1 MPTNVYFDKFNH
13 TGEQTL
19 YEDLII
25 ESIKIFGHDVKY
37 IPRTLNNFDELYTE
51 DTISSYDNA
60 WDIEMYVKSID
71 GFTGDGV
78 FLAKYGLEIR
88 DEVTFTVAKARF
100 EKSITSRD
108 SARNVPKEGDL
119 IYFPL
124 NKKPFQI
131 KFVDYKPFFYQHGKL
146 QTYDLVCELFEY
158 SGEDFN
164 TGNTEIDEIQ
174 TKFDT
179 DVLEDAIITE
189 DGEYVLTEN
198 GEYLLQGEFV
208 LNTQDPGSDNEYI
221 ETEADANNIFDWTEF
236 DPFSEGEY

>member
-1 MPTNVYFDKFNH
+1 M
-13 TGEQTL
+13 

-25 ESIKIFGHDVKY
+25 ESIQIYGHDVKY

-60 WDIEMYVKSID
+60 YDIEMYVKSVD
-71 GFTGDGV
+71 GFTGDGQ
-78 FLAKYGLEIR
+78 FLSKYGLEIR
-88 DEVTFTVAKARF
+88 DEVTFSVSKRVF
-100 EKSITSRD
+100 ENLITSRD
-108 SARNVPKEGDL
+108 SSRNVPKEGDL

-131 KFVDYKPFFYQHGKL
+131 KFVDYKPFFYQHGQL
-146 QTYDLVCELFEY
+146 QTYDLTCELFEY

-179 DVLEDAIITE
+179 DILTDGIFTE
-189 DGEYVLTEN
+189 NGEYLLTEN

-208 LNTQDPGSDNEYI
+208 LNTQDPGSDNEFI
-221 ETEADANNIFDWTEF
+221 DSEANTDNIFDWSEL
-236 DPFSEGEY
+236 DPFAEGRW